1 MISLVFP
8 GQGSQKVGMG
18 LEFYNKYE
26 LAKKIF
32 RDADQILGYKI
43 SDIILN
49 GPQEKLNQ
57 TTFTQPAIYLIGH
70 VICEIL

>member
-32 RDADQILGYKI
+32 RDTDQILGI
-43 SDIILN
+43 RSQILLN

-57 TTFTQPAIYLIGH
+57 TTFIASYLLNWS
-70 VICEIL
+70 CDM

>member
-32 RDADQILGYKI
+32 VNIADTGINL
-43 SDIILN
+43 
-49 GPQEKLNQ
+49 
-57 TTFTQPAIYLIGH
+57 
-70 VICEIL
+70 